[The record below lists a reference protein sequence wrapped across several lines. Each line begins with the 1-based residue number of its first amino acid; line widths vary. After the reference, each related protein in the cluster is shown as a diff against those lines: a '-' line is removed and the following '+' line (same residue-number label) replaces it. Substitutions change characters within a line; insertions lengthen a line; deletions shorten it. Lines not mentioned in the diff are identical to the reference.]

1 MSIES
6 APAVKY
12 TAVTPSDSTVYDARA
27 LFIGGAGNLSLMPIG
42 GSTAVT
48 FTGVTAGTV
57 LPVSAGKVM
66 AATTATLIVALY

>member
-12 TAVTPSDSTVYDARA
+12 VAVTPSDSTIYNARA

-42 GSTAVT
+42 GDTAVT
-48 FTGVTAGTV
+48 FTGITANTL
-57 LPVSAGKVM
+57 LPVSCAKVM
-66 AATTATLIVALY
+66 VATTATLIVALY